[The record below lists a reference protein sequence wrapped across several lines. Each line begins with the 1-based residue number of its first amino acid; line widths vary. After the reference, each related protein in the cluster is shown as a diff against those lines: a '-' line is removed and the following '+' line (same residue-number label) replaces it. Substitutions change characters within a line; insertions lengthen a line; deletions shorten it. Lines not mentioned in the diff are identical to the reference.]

1 VLGDRIHLRHETDI
15 DNTFTSAGS
24 SDEPWML
31 LSAENYLKLDDSTV
45 GISDNS

>member
-15 DNTFTSAGS
+15 DNSFTSAGF
-24 SDEPWML
+24 DAPWML